1 MKKTLILVFFLN
13 FSCSPD
19 FSEISFSDITFIEN
33 SLKVIRI
40 IGGTKED
47 VVKKVLA
54 TDDGGFVIVGHTKST
69 DGDFENKNRE
79 GNDIFLT
86 IFFKHFSLFIY

>member
-47 VVKKVLA
+47 VVKMFPLV
-54 TDDGGFVIVGHTKST
+54 TDYI
-69 DGDFENKNRE
+69 
-79 GNDIFLT
+79 GNFRWKGSPGSIDYAKMIWQEA
-86 IFFKHFSLFIY
+86 FK